1 MFPGPPDGL
10 DTDAPVGADHST
22 VTCCQHSDQ
31 LGVSALLLHCSALLL
46 LTAEKLLWTRLRTA
60 LRGEDC
66 WPSCTELKGDV
77 LRWLSTHHS
86 VLEQLVGKVLFC
98 S

>member
-1 MFPGPPDGL
+1 MYAKG
-10 DTDAPVGADHST
+10 
-22 VTCCQHSDQ
+22 VTQVFHLMLSIQQSQYSGQ

-98 S
+98 N